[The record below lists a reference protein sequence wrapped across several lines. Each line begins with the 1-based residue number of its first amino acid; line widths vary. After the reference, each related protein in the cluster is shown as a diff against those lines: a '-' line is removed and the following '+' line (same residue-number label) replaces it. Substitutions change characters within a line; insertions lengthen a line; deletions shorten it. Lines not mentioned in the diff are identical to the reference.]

1 MHKVIGYVLGRCEL
15 GNNVLLISA
24 FPIANYVSAI

>member
-1 MHKVIGYVLGRCEL
+1 MHKAIRYVLEGCEL

-24 FPIANYVSAI
+24 FPIANYTSAI

>member
-1 MHKVIGYVLGRCEL
+1 MHKVIEYVLGGCEL

-24 FPIANYVSAI
+24 FPIANYKSEI